1 MVRMKD
7 LETNQEWVWP
17 RQKFFNRKYIMQ
29 EMYNE
34 FVEGDEWK
42 LPAVR
47 YCFTNVFF
55 FMPSIAH
62 YICVE
67 MSNLSSSKKNL

>member
-1 MVRMKD
+1 MRE
-7 LETNQEWVWP
+7 LQTNTVNYVCVYYGGIS
-17 RQKFFNRKYIMQ
+17 QKFFNRKYVMQ

-55 FMPSIAH
+55 LCPA
-62 YICVE
+62 
-67 MSNLSSSKKNL
+67 